1 MPDLKPADSPMM
13 EKRFKLGTTSF
24 IFPDHIIP
32 NVRKL
37 GAFFDEIELL
47 VFESQ
52 PEDVLPSNEDVQTL
66 LSLSQQL
73 NLTYNIHLP
82 FDVSLT
88 GASLE
93 KRQKAVDTLL
103 GVIDRFAPLTPTTHT
118 LHLDM
123 PPEMKKEIPHQRLLK
138 KWQQRTRKGLDS
150 LLTKLAH
157 PGIISIET
165 LDYPFSLVEDLV
177 AEFNLSVCIDAGHQI
192 KYGHNLLE
200 TFEKHQ
206 SKTPVIHLHGVSFA
220 HGPVKDHTALDK
232 LPDHHFRQVQTILE
246 KFTGV
251 VSLEVFNFENL
262 NRSLTFLS
270 RRFKNIPLPN
280 CHTQARS
287 PLL

>member
-1 MPDLKPADSPMM
+1 MPDLKPKDSPMM
-13 EKRFKLGTTSF
+13 EKPFKLATTSF

-52 PEDVLPSNEDVQTL
+52 PEDVLPSKEDVQTL

-88 GASLE
+88 CSSLE
-93 KRQKAVDTLL
+93 KRQKAADTLL

-123 PPEMKKEIPHQRLLK
+123 PPEMKKEITHQQLLK
-138 KWQQRTRKGLDS
+138 KWQQRTREGLGA
-150 LLTKLAH
+150 LVAELAH
-157 PGIISIET
+157 PEIISIET

-177 AEFNLSVCIDAGHQI
+177 AEFDLSVCIDAGHQI

-200 TFEKHQ
+200 TVEKHQ
-206 SKTPVIHLHGVSFA
+206 LRTPIMHLHGVSFS
-220 HGPVKDHTALDK
+220 HGRVKDHTSLDK
-232 LPDHHFRQVQTILE
+232 LPVNFFRQVQPILE

-251 VSLEVFNFENL
+251 VSLEVFNLENL
-262 NRSLTFLS
+262 NRSLAFLS
-270 RRFKNIPLPN
+270 KRFKNIPLPIIG
-280 CHTQARS
+280 
-287 PLL
+287 